1 MARTQRVTGVLNL
14 ALIPVAWI
22 AFQIGQRACDFDCG
36 DAGYR
41 GGFFLLMFL
50 SIVIAPLAVCAV
62 VSPFPSG
69 RPSSRLQRG
78 ASRSLAAVLIVS
90 ACLLTAAAV
99 GTILDSLS

>member
-1 MARTQRVTGVLNL
+1 VGRTQRVTGILDL
-14 ALIPVAWI
+14 ALIPVTWI
-22 AFQIGQRACDFDCG
+22 AFEIGQRACDFDCG

-50 SIVIAPLAVCAV
+50 SVVTAPLAVCAI

-78 ASRSLAAVLIVS
+78 ASRTLAGVLIVT
-90 ACLLTAAAV
+90 ACLLTATAV
-99 GTILDSLS
+99 GAYLDSLS